1 MGIGGCEQGYAPIT
15 MNPTSEK
22 EKTMNPTTKKSTT
35 NPTKNP
41 TANPTGNPTAN
52 PTDKPTGN
60 PTANPTINPTGNP
73 TASPIEKCSTYNH
86 FNCKMILSKSV
97 KERNKMCKKLIPGT
111 GTLTDAQNDGYKLC
125 RKFFTAEAKKCN
137 IL

>member
-1 MGIGGCEQGYAPIT
+1 MIEDKGCKNAAGNYTAPIGGCEQGYAPIT

-41 TANPTGNPTAN
+41 TGNPTAN

-60 PTANPTINPTGNP
+60 PTANPTINPTANP

-97 KERNKMCKKLIPGT
+97 TE
-111 GTLTDAQNDGYKLC
+111 
-125 RKFFTAEAKKCN
+125 
-137 IL
+137 